1 MLLTWGRTCSSGGAG
16 ATCVTVSTARAAWV
30 MVRSERTVNSRPQR
44 EERMLWRWLWAE
56 GRNVHFFKK
65 WYFTQA
71 QARWWPGIWKGSS
84 PSRQL
89 IQWGGGQARN
99 KVLRRCSSRTFQKF
113 KSYLSGNIWGI
124 LRLSQLCLEK
134 VAHMKL
140 DLWVRMC
147 VWCVCYL
154 CVRTRRAACSPRM
167 SNPQAR
173 RPTPVHLLSF
183 KVKS

>member
-1 MLLTWGRTCSSGGAG
+1 MLLTWGRTCSSGGAR

-89 IQWGGGQARN
+89 LQWGGGQARN

-124 LRLSQLCLEK
+124 LSCALNRSLIWNLTCE
-134 VAHMKL
+134 
-140 DLWVRMC
+140 WEC
-147 VWCVCYL
+147 VCDTCECYL